1 MKSYTFRVTQPLVAF
16 YEGEVT
22 VQASNEKAAKNKLL
36 KMSQK
41 NLEDICTG
49 WEQNTDN
56 ADPNGA
62 IEIQE
67 CVNEIWRYETD

>member
-1 MKSYTFRVTQPLVAF
+1 
-16 YEGEVT
+16 
-22 VQASNEKAAKNKLL
+22 
-36 KMSQK
+36 MSQK

-67 CVNEIWRYETD
+67 CVNVIWRYETD